1 MKILFCSDIHFDKY
15 DFSKPKYS
23 DWQGKVYDKAIE
35 VIHKHIEK
43 ERPDYIFWL
52 GDIIEHDHIHNR
64 EMEYVDKLFSH
75 GYDYEQYSLSGNH
88 EERSGTPY
96 KEYFWDSNSK
106 LLEKYGIKYVKTTH
120 HIKEID
126 ALIVSHR
133 SIKSLETY
141 RQKHKFLMSHIR
153 WGINKFIT
161 SEIDTDNIL
170 NKFENII
177 LGDIHSRYKDD
188 KVIYTGVPYDIHFQ
202 NEGVNPSIL
211 KWEDG
216 KFTWLDT
223 LTDKYRKKLIVCED
237 VEEALSKLPPNDTNW
252 YKIKVTDIALNLKR
266 LPNLPN
272 VTYDKKSKELEAKE
286 ELQFVKDAVTDLRTV
301 SIEKSFIEF
310 CNTQNTRRELS
321 DMLESKV
328 AGMEKVEDE

>member
-1 MKILFCSDIHFDKY
+1 MKFLAIADIHFDKY

-35 VIHKHIEK
+35 AIHKHIEK
-43 ERPDYIFWL
+43 EKPDYIFWL
-52 GDIIEHDHIHNR
+52 GDIIEHDRIHNR

-75 GYDYEQYSLSGNH
+75 GYDCEQLLISGNH
-88 EERSGTPY
+88 CLVSGTPH

-106 LLEKYGIKYVKTTH
+106 LLEKYGIKYVKTIH
-120 HIKEID
+120 RIEEID
-126 ALIVSHR
+126 ALVVSHR

-141 RQKHKFLMSHIR
+141 RKKHKFLMSHIR

-161 SEIDTDNIL
+161 HEIAPHFIKN
-170 NKFENII
+170 FEHCV
-177 LGDIHSRYKDD
+177 LGDIHQRFQEDQ
-188 KVIYTGVPYDIHFQ
+188 VIYTGVPYDIHFK
-202 NEGVNPSIL
+202 NEDVKPSIL
-211 KWEDG
+211 MWEDG

-286 ELQFVKDAVTDLRTV
+286 EIQFVKDAVTDLRTV

-310 CNTQNTRRELS
+310 CDMQNTRKELS

-328 AGMEKVEDE
+328 AGMEKIEDD

>member
-1 MKILFCSDIHFDKY
+1 MKIIGISDIHFDKY
-15 DFSKPKYS
+15 DFSNPKYS
-23 DWQGKVYDKAIE
+23 QWQGKAYDEAIKA
-35 VIHKHIEK
+35 IHKHIEK
-43 ERPDYIFWL
+43 EQPDYIFWL
-52 GDIIEHDHIHNR
+52 GDIIEHDRIHNR

-75 GYDYEQYSLSGNH
+75 GYDCEQYLSSGNH
-88 EERSGTPY
+88 ELVSGTPHRT
-96 KEYFWDSNSK
+96 YFWDSNSK
-106 LLEKYGIKYVKTTH
+106 LIEKYGIKYVKGTH

-133 SIKSLETY
+133 DIKKLETY
-141 RQKHKFLMSHIR
+141 RQKHKFLLSHIR

-161 SEIDTDNIL
+161 SEIDTENVL
-170 NKFENII
+170 NKFENIL
-177 LGDIHSRYKDD
+177 LGDIHQRFSKD
-188 KVIYTGVPYDIHFQ
+188 KVIYTGVPYDINFQ
-202 NEGVNPSIL
+202 NEDVKPSIL

-223 LTDKYRKKLIVCED
+223 LKDKYRKKLIVCED

-252 YKIKVTDIALNLKR
+252 YKIKVTDISVNLKR

-286 ELQFVKDAVTDLRTV
+286 EIQFVKDAVTDLRTV

-310 CNTQNTRRELS
+310 CDSQNSRKELS
-321 DMLESKV
+321 DMLESKI